1 MRGAKKGLKNVPV
14 GWDQLDAESRQKK
27 NTTLQM
33 SANRDFSIDLLPI
46 KSDGFLGTTSSDQK
60 GPVLHFYNICYHVK
74 EKRGFL
80 FKQKITEKKIL
91 SDING
96 IMNPGLNAIVGPSVS
111 GNTLLLDILAARKD
125 PSGISGDVW
134 VHEVPEDS
142 YIPHNT
148 GYVVQ
153 DDVVMDTLSVRENL
167 WFSAALRL
175 PTTMTKQEKKE
186 RINNIIKE
194 LGLEE
199 VADSKG
205 KTPSAFIFT
214 WSTPLIVTHSIPMQ
228 VVSEMFWWNLKE
240 KEKKTSIGM
249 ELILDPLILFLDEPT
264 TGLDGRTAND
274 VFTLLKRISQQ
285 GRTIIFTIHQPC
297 YSIFKL
303 FDSLT
308 ILASGEL
315 MYHGPAQKAL
325 EYFQLAGEGVI
336 SASLRAAES
345 VLTVRRRS
353 TYLTGTGGGSAP
365 LRAAGPVLSAGC
377 RSAYIAGTG
386 GSSAPPPTGAM
397 CLPCWRASGSLLL
410 VSAPLG
416 PDILEVLN
424 PED

>member
-1 MRGAKKGLKNVPV
+1 
-14 GWDQLDAESRQKK
+14 
-27 NTTLQM
+27 M
-33 SANRDFSIDLLPI
+33 SANKDSFSIHLLPVN
-46 KSDGFLGTTSSDQK
+46 SDGFLGTTSSDQK
-60 GPVLHFYNICYHVK
+60 GPVLCFYNICYHVK

-80 FKQKITEKKIL
+80 FKQKITEKRIL

-142 YIPHNT
+142 NFPHNT

-186 RINNIIKE
+186 RIKNIIKE
-194 LGLEE
+194 LNLEE
-199 VADSKG
+199 VADSKVM
-205 KTPSAFIFT
+205 SQVFLFIRVE
-214 WSTPLIVTHSIPMQ
+214 SKG
-228 VVSEMFWWNLKE
+228 ER
-240 KEKKTSIGM
+240 KKTSIGM

-274 VFTLLKRISQQ
+274 VFTLLRISQQ
-285 GRTIIFTIHQPC
+285 GRAIIFTIHQPC

-315 MYHGPAQKAL
+315 IYHGPAQKAL
-325 EYFQLAGEGVI
+325 EYFQSAGFPCKFYNNPAELFLDITDGVI
-336 SASLRAAES
+336 KRDS
-345 VLTVRRRS
+345 
-353 TYLTGTGGGSAP
+353 
-365 LRAAGPVLSAGC
+365 
-377 RSAYIAGTG
+377 
-386 GSSAPPPTGAM
+386 
-397 CLPCWRASGSLLL
+397 
-410 VSAPLG
+410 
-416 PDILEVLN
+416 
-424 PED
+424 EDYE